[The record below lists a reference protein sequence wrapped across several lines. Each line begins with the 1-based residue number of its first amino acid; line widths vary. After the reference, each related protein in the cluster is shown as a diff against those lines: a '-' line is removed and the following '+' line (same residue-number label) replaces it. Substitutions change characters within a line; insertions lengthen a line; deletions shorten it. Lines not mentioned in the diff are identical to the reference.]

1 MTRVRPT
8 ALRALAV
15 CALLGGLQACVVG
28 PKYAPPAPPTPAGGG
43 FASASSDIA
52 SDAQPPPN
60 WWRLYN
66 VPAIDQLVQTALTH
80 NNTLLEAAANL
91 AQARAALSLA
101 RAGLYPGTTLSAG
114 AQYGVTSSELLM
126 NGIKHGG
133 SSNGPA
139 PNPSWT
145 YSAGLDVSYEVDL
158 FGRVRRGIQAA
169 ASDYQAQQA
178 AEDAARIS
186 VAGETTRA
194 YLNACAYAEE
204 LAVARQSLSVV
215 TETYEVTVQQAAAGA
230 ASDFDVARAKEAVS
244 QVRANLPTYDGERRT
259 ALFQLAVLTG
269 SPPEQISKEAD
280 ACTVPPKL
288 NTPLP
293 VGDVKSLFRR
303 RPDVRQAERQLSANV
318 ARIGVAAADLYPTI
332 TIGASASSYA
342 GTPSGLGSLSNL
354 AYGIGPL
361 LSWSFPN
368 TLVAQAHVREA
379 RAVASASYADFQA
392 AVLQALQDTET
403 ALTSYG
409 DELQRNAALA
419 DALEQS
425 RIAFQRAR
433 TRFQL
438 GQISYLDLLTA
449 QSDLVNTSAALAD
462 SNQAVASDQA
472 TVFKA
477 LGGGWE
483 QAPSIQPLPIV
494 DGRTGKAQ
502 PVH

>member
-1 MTRVRPT
+1 MTRSRLT

-15 CALLGGLQACVVG
+15 CALLGGAQACMVG
-28 PKYAPPAPPTPAGGG
+28 PKYAPPAPPTPEGGE
-43 FASASSDIA
+43 FASPTADIA
-52 SDAQPPPN
+52 SNDQPPPN

-66 VPAIDQLVQTALTH
+66 APAIDQLVQTALTH

-114 AQYGVTSSELLM
+114 AQYGVTSSQLLL
-126 NGIKHGG
+126 NSVKHGG
-133 SSNGPA
+133 PAGPA

-169 ASDYQAQQA
+169 AADYQAQQA
-178 AEDAARIS
+178 AGDASRIS

-215 TETYEVTVQQAAAGA
+215 TQTYEVTVQQAGAGG
-230 ASDFDVARAKEAVS
+230 ASDFDVARAKEAVN
-244 QVRANLPTYDGERRT
+244 QVQASLPTYDGERRT

-269 SPPEQISKEAD
+269 SPPEQISKDAD
-280 ACTVPPKL
+280 ACTAPPKL

-293 VGDVKSLFRR
+293 VGDANTLFRR

-318 ARIGVAAADLYPTI
+318 ARIGVATADLYPTI

-342 GTPSGLGSLSNL
+342 GTPAGLGSLSNL

-368 TLVAQAHVREA
+368 TLVAQAQVREA
-379 RAVASASYADFQA
+379 RAVASASYANFQA

-409 DELQRNAALA
+409 DELQRNTALA
-419 DALEQS
+419 AALEQS
-425 RIAFQRAR
+425 RIAFQRAQ
-433 TRFQL
+433 TRYQL

-449 QSDLVNTSAALAD
+449 QTDLVNTSAAVAD
-462 SNQAVASDQA
+462 SDQLVASDQV

-483 QAPSIQPLPIV
+483 QAPPVQPPPIV
-494 DGRTGKAQ
+494 DGRTHKAE
-502 PVH
+502 PVR